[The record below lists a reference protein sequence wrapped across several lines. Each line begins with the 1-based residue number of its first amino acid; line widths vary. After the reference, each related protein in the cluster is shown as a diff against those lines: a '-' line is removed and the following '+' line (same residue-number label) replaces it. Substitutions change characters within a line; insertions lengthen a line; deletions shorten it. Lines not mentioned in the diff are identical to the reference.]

1 MKTGRNHNPF
11 SVQYLGPENIEYQFA
26 EGESLDEVMARVEAA
41 CWRASL
47 VGPHGAGK
55 STLLRTIRRVAHDRG
70 RRTLLFQCSDQ
81 RRFLPL
87 GWIGAVL
94 STDVVFLDGGER
106 LFPPQGLLL
115 RFLCR
120 LAGRGLLQTIHVAG
134 SWGDQVAVTA
144 SAGQLHTVVQRV
156 AAPTGVMLTPAEA
169 EQRLRESHGDAREA
183 LFALYHDYELGAL
196 GPAFPLNNPPRKCK
210 PTIIQTTTG
219 ARHDA
224 G

>member
-11 SVQYLGPENIEYQFA
+11 AVQYLGPENIEYQFA
-26 EGESLDEVMARVEAA
+26 EGDSLGAVMARIEAA
-41 CWRASL
+41 RWRASL

-55 STLLRTIRRVAHDRG
+55 STLLRTIRRAAHDLG
-70 RRTLLFQCSDQ
+70 RKTVLFQCSDQ

-94 STDVVFLDGGER
+94 SNDVVFLDGGER

-115 RFLCR
+115 RLLCR
-120 LAGRGLLQTIHVAG
+120 LSGRGLLQTIHVPG

-144 SAGQLHTVVQRV
+144 SARQLHTVVERV
-156 AAPTGVMLTPAEA
+156 AAPIGVTLSPAETA
-169 EQRLRESHGDAREA
+169 RRLRESQGDAREA
-183 LFALYHDYELGAL
+183 LFALYHDYEHGAL

-210 PTIIQTTTG
+210 PTINQTTNG